1 MADTTLYNKYR
12 PRRFSDVV
20 GQQVPVRILSNA
32 LERGNVDGAYLLTG
46 PRGTGKTSTARIFAK
61 AAMCIDR
68 PDGSPDAC
76 DACQSCLDFD
86 SATPLDYQEIDGAS
100 NKGIDNV
107 RRVIAWAS
115 LPPQIAKRRVVV
127 VDEVHLLSNDAVS
140 ALLKTIEE
148 PPQGVVFL
156 LCTTNPAKVPA
167 TIRSRC
173 IRLMFSPIA
182 DADVARRLRD
192 ICVAEGY
199 GYDDAA
205 LSELARRAQG
215 GLRDAISSL
224 SAVASYSDGSVT
236 SGDVEKA
243 LGAGEDGRVDRL
255 LADFAA
261 RNLTR
266 CMTFVESGDTSDM
279 VRDAV
284 LRLDDALG
292 DALMVS
298 CASADGTGGKG
309 NSHDGALIGSDAAYR
324 SRVDDIAA
332 SWTLAELTHARAVLA
347 RLAWKVS
354 EPMFVP
360 RHVFAEM
367 MLMSFDPSCDPSCE
381 AFEARPG
388 GRKVGSPAVREDE
401 RRFHDAQ
408 AALTNRSRGGAD
420 DEEDPEPD
428 GKAGRAILGQIQAL
442 AEKVD
447 ETHADV
453 KRGNEATGVVIKV
466 CRGIVALLRG
476 NPGKE

>member
-20 GQQVPVRILSNA
+20 GQQVPVRTLSNA
-32 LERGNVDGAYLLTG
+32 LERGNIDGAYLLTG

-61 AAMCIDR
+61 AAMCTDR
-68 PDGSPDAC
+68 ADGSSDAC
-76 DACQSCLDFD
+76 DECQSCQDFD
-86 SATPLDYQEIDGAS
+86 AGASLDYQEIDGAS

-107 RRVIAWAS
+107 RRVISWAS

-148 PPQGVVFL
+148 PPTGVVFL

-173 IRLMFSPIA
+173 IRLMFSPIS
-182 DADVARRLRD
+182 DADVAGRLRD
-192 ICVAEGY
+192 ICVSEGY

-224 SAVASYSDGSVT
+224 SAVASYSGSSVT
-236 SGDVEKA
+236 SKDVEKV
-243 LGAGEDGRVDRL
+243 LGAGENGRVSRL
-255 LADFAA
+255 LADFAD

-279 VRDAV
+279 VKDAV
-284 LRLDDALG
+284 LRLDDAIG
-292 DALMVS
+292 DALMLACV
-298 CASADGTGGKG
+298 SADDRDIKANT
-309 NSHDGALIGSDAAYR
+309 LVDADKAYAA
-324 SRVDDIAA
+324 RVRAIAS
-332 SWTLAELTHARAVLA
+332 SWTLAELTHVRAVIA

-354 EPMFVP
+354 EPMFMP

-381 AFEARPG
+381 AFEVRPG
-388 GRKVGSPAVREDE
+388 GRRISVPEVREDMKE
-401 RRFHDAQ
+401 AHDSQTAMVGPVQDMGDAAAQ
-408 AALTNRSRGGAD
+408 DYETNAKGAAIVEQLR
-420 DEEDPEPD
+420 
-428 GKAGRAILGQIQAL
+428 ILS
-442 AEKVD
+442 EKVD
-447 ETHADV
+447 ETHGDV
-453 KRGNEATGVVIKV
+453 KKGNEATSVVIKV
-466 CRGIVALLRG
+466 CRGIVTLLRG
-476 NPGKE
+476 NAGKE